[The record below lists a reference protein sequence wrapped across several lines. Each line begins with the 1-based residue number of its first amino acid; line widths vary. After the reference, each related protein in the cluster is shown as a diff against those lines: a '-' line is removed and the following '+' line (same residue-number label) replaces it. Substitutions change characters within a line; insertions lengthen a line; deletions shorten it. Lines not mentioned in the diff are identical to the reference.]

1 MNLLSFD
8 IWKDYL
14 ELCKPRVVLLMLLT
28 AIVGMLLAA
37 PVLISW
43 EVLVFGTLGIALAA
57 SSGAVL
63 NHLVDRRIDA
73 KMFRTQQRPIASGRI
88 NPKHALIFAIIL
100 GFTGMAVLIHW
111 VNWITA
117 VLTFFTLIGYAIIYT
132 VFLKHATP
140 QNIVIG
146 GLAGAMPPLLGWT
159 AVTGQLQY
167 AGWLLVLIIFA
178 WTPPHFWSLAIYRYE
193 DYAKARIPMLPVT
206 HGIKFTKLSILLY
219 TLVLAAVT
227 MLPFVVDMSGMIYLV
242 GVSLLD
248 IGFVYWAIKLM
259 RSDTP
264 KVAIQTFQYSIIY
277 LMLLF
282 VILLIDHYFPI
293 LT

>member
-1 MNLLSFD
+1 MSSLSFNM
-8 IWKDYL
+8 WKDYL

-37 PVLISW
+37 PGFVSW
-43 EVLVFGTLGIALAA
+43 GILFFGTLGIALAA

-63 NHLVDRRIDA
+63 NHLVDRKIDA

-88 NPKHALIFAIIL
+88 NPQQALIFAIVL
-100 GFTGMAVLIHW
+100 GCTGMAILIFW
-111 VNWITA
+111 INWTTA
-117 VLTFFTLIGYAIIYT
+117 ILTLLTLIGYAIIYT
-132 VFLKHATP
+132 VFLKHTTP

-159 AVTGQLQY
+159 AVTGQIQY

-219 TLVLAAVT
+219 TLVLTAVT
-227 MLPFVVDMSGMIYLV
+227 MLPFVVDMSGMIYFV
-242 GVSLLD
+242 GVGLLD
-248 IGFVYWAIKLM
+248 LGFIYWAVKLM
-259 RSDTP
+259 RSNNP
-264 KVAIQTFQYSIIY
+264 KVAMQTFQYSIIY

-282 VILLIDHYFPI
+282 VILLMDHYFPI